1 MQFSIELLILVGAI
15 VVLLG
20 LVAMGLMNALGSEGD
35 PEPEGGESAPPGGK
49 KGRYQPVARLWRER
63 GSGRLIVEMDGKSYL
78 TTERLDDAQRRRL
91 AKTWAD
97 FGAWLGV
104 SPDESHDAPPEDKA
118 AVEPPRVDSAAPAEA
133 TVSTAPAASAAP
145 YAPVPSAAPAAGAAA
160 VPYASPLVDSAAAQ
174 PEASAQPARPAA
186 VPRGASPAVQISA
199 GKSIVE
205 QIDEILQEMLPG
217 TPLVNRGIHLSEDPV
232 RGVIVQ
238 VGLEFYE
245 GIESVPDPE
254 IKKILREAAATWE
267 RMQ

>member
-63 GSGRLIVEMDGKSYL
+63 SSGRLIVEMDGKSYL

-145 YAPVPSAAPAAGAAA
+145 YAPVPSAAPASPAAA
-160 VPYASPLVDSAAAQ
+160 AGLLNYPAFAAALITG
-174 PEASAQPARPAA
+174 PYRLKAPKRRTLNSAYLTPSIAA
-186 VPRGASPAVQISA
+186 VA
-199 GKSIVE
+199 GFS
-205 QIDEILQEMLPG
+205 L
-217 TPLVNRGIHLSEDPV
+217 
-232 RGVIVQ
+232 
-238 VGLEFYE
+238 
-245 GIESVPDPE
+245 
-254 IKKILREAAATWE
+254 
-267 RMQ
+267 